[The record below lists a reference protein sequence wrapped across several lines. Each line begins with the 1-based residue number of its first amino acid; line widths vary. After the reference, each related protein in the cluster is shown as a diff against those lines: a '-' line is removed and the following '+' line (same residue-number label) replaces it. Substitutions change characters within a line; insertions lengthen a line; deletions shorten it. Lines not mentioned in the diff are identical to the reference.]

1 MNAIKNQKK
10 IKSAVF
16 LGSKKLGLAIIKSL
30 ISISPEIKWTIIHPD
45 DSNDARSNLKD
56 FETFA
61 KLHKLDL
68 KVAPS
73 SAATKQL
80 LFDIKPDIGI
90 VSGWYTLLDDEAL
103 SYVKNG
109 LWGIHNSLLPK
120 YRGCS
125 PLVWSIINGD
135 VTVGCSVFKIS
146 EGMDDGEIAHQ
157 VMVENTSDDDIH
169 SVLNKIE
176 SKLIFELP
184 GVWHTLLAGRGNFIS
199 QFESEATYCGQR
211 VERDGL
217 IDWQQPAEY
226 IHNFIRAQSHPY
238 PCAFSY
244 LNGEKVLFLKSRS
257 NELQYFGTPGQVLK
271 RNLDS
276 VFVSCGNNTA
286 IEILGIKVNNKE
298 VNVVDMFRSIKD
310 RLTNV

>member
-1 MNAIKNQKK
+1 MNAIKNQQR
-10 IKSAVF
+10 ISSAVF

-30 ISISPEIKWTIIHPD
+30 IGISPDIKWTIIHPD

-68 KVAPS
+68 KIAPS

-90 VSGWYTLLDDEAL
+90 VSGWYTLLDAKAL
-103 SYVKNG
+103 SYVKKG

-135 VTVGCSVFKIS
+135 LSVGCSVFKIS

-157 VMVENTSDDDIH
+157 VIVDNTSDDDIH
-169 SVLNKIE
+169 SILNKIE
-176 SKLIFELP
+176 NKLILELP
-184 GVWHTLLAGRGNFIS
+184 NVWQTLLSGKGNFIS
-199 QFESEATYCGQR
+199 QVESEATYCGQR
-211 VERDGL
+211 VACDGL
-217 IDWQQPAEY
+217 IDWRQSTEY
-226 IHNFIRAQSHPY
+226 IHNFIKAQSRPY

-276 VFVSCGNNTA
+276 VLVSCGNNTA
-286 IEILGIKVNNKE
+286 IEILRIEVNDKE

-310 RLTNV
+310 RLTSA

>member
-1 MNAIKNQKK
+1 MNTIKNQQR
-10 IKSAVF
+10 ISSAVF

-30 ISISPEIKWTIIHPD
+30 IGISPEIKWTIIHPD
-45 DSNDARSNLKD
+45 DSDDPRSNLKD
-56 FETFA
+56 FQTFA
-61 KLHKLDL
+61 KLQKLDL
-68 KVAPS
+68 KIVPS

-90 VSGWYTLLDDEAL
+90 VSGWYTLLDYTTL
-103 SYVKNG
+103 SYVKKG

-135 VTVGCSVFKIS
+135 LSVGCSVFRIS

-157 VMVENTSDDDIH
+157 VIVDNTSDDDIH
-169 SVLNKIE
+169 SILNKIE
-176 SKLIFELP
+176 SKLILELP
-184 GVWHTLLAGRGNFIS
+184 SVWQTLLFGEGSFIS

-211 VERDGL
+211 VACDGL
-217 IDWQQPAEY
+217 IDWRQPAEY
-226 IHNFIRAQSHPY
+226 IHNFIKAQSRPY

-276 VFVSCGNNTA
+276 VLVSCGNNTA
-286 IEILGIKVNNKE
+286 IEILRIEVNNKE

-310 RLTNV
+310 RLTSA